1 MKSALTF
8 KTAYNYIEISSMKFQ
23 FLIGFRRNQFF
34 FCVINHTLFGESINV
49 PNTEDFEMVDPK
61 IQYGTESRAHA
72 RLSNMQ
78 YRLYST
84 LDSAS
89 KIGQ

>member
-1 MKSALTF
+1 MPDL
-8 KTAYNYIEISSMKFQ
+8 
-23 FLIGFRRNQFF
+23 
-34 FCVINHTLFGESINV
+34 
-49 PNTEDFEMVDPK
+49 K

>member
-1 MKSALTF
+1 M
-8 KTAYNYIEISSMKFQ
+8 
-23 FLIGFRRNQFF
+23 
-34 FCVINHTLFGESINV
+34 FCVIDHTLFGESISV
-49 PNTEDFEMVDPK
+49 SDTEDSEIPDLK